1 MYRRTYTKQDYEILK
16 EKYLRFENRLDGICV
31 VTKVENP
38 TYKNDTRSDIQYKSA
53 FDLRY
58 KGYRITFLKDVI
70 VIALENGYDP
80 LKLMLELHNY
90 GVAQHKYVTARNNDL
105 FVEVAKMFVKKDP
118 DIKELYLRTLGELKD
133 EVTDDE
139 SRARVG
145 V

>member
-16 EKYLRFENRLDGICV
+16 AKFLRFEDRLDGIYV

-38 TYKNDTRSDIQYKSA
+38 TYKHDTRSNPQHKSA

-58 KGYRITFLKDVI
+58 KGYRITFLKDV
-70 VIALENGYDP
+70 VVLALQSGYDP

-90 GVAQHKYVTARNNDL
+90 GVAQHKYVTAKNNDI
-105 FVEVAKMFVKKDP
+105 FVEAAKMFVKKDP

-133 EVTDDE
+133 GEE
-139 SRARVG
+139 
-145 V
+145 

>member
-16 EKYLRFENRLDGICV
+16 AKYLRFEDRLDGIYV

-38 TYKNDTRSDIQYKSA
+38 TYKHATRSNPQHKSA

-58 KGYRITFLKDVI
+58 KGYRITFLKDVV
-70 VIALENGYDP
+70 VIALQSGYDP

-90 GVAQHKYVTARNNDL
+90 GVAQHKYVTAKNNDI
-105 FVEVAKMFVKKDP
+105 FVEAAKMFVKKDP

-133 EVTDDE
+133 GEE
-139 SRARVG
+139 
-145 V
+145 